1 MTATAY
7 DVFISH
13 AFEDKNTFTNALALA
28 LKEKGLKVWYSGFE
42 LKMGDS
48 ITSSVNNA
56 LKNAK
61 YAVVVISPVYLGKTW
76 AMNELQ
82 ALFAGEAG
90 DKRILPIL
98 HQLSVDDIKTH
109 LPVLADRYAI
119 SSDSELGV
127 IVNKILEVV
136 TGKDHKDDHERVLE
150 SKKGKSEKEQDG
162 FIALGSGKKEKGS
175 GNNTNIN
182 NNTNNVNVY
191 THPAK
196 SNWGTK
202 AIVIVIILVA
212 LFFGGYY
219 IKIHYSSS
227 KGKPAVIE
235 NGSPAIPGER
245 VH

>member
-13 AFEDKNTFTNALALA
+13 AFEDKNTFTNALALT

-82 ALFAGEAG
+82 ALFAGEAKH
-90 DKRILPIL
+90 KRILPIL
-98 HQLSVDDIKTH
+98 HQISVDEIKTH

-119 SSDSELGV
+119 SSDQKLEV
-127 IVNKILEVV
+127 IVGKILEVV
-136 TGKDHKDDHERVLE
+136 TGEVNKDQQESVLE
-150 SKKGKSEKEQDG
+150 SRKKKSEKEQDG
-162 FIALGSGKKEKGS
+162 YITLGRADEEKKAA
-175 GNNTNIN
+175 NYNTNV
-182 NNTNNVNVY
+182 NTNTNHITVHTGNS
-191 THPAK
+191 
-196 SNWGTK
+196 SNGMAK
-202 AIVIVIILVA
+202 AIVIGVILVA
-212 LFFGGYY
+212 LLVCGYF
-219 IKIHYSSS
+219 IKIYYNNP
-227 KGKPAVIE
+227 KVKPDRIE

-245 VH
+245 VR